1 MMQLVLAA
9 LGGAALLGA
18 SPISLDQVRALSR
31 DNAQVLLAELKQQ
44 QAAAAVEQ
52 ARAAAYPQ
60 IAFNAGFG
68 YTANGPQRYYTALPL
83 SGARSNASY
92 SSMSYA
98 EQAID
103 IPGSA
108 RPTFDASLTVSQL
121 IYDGGRWWNQIAAA
135 GAQRDAVQG
144 QRLEEQM
151 TAELE
156 GVRRFYELYRA
167 QRGLAVLETTAQR
180 SIEQV
185 DRAESLFTAGR
196 VGRDEVLASQVNLAN
211 DRIAVIQQRARLV
224 AARSQLAVWI
234 MQPLDAELEAADPV
248 ALASAPLPPPPL
260 DQQIEQARTRR
271 PLLRALGQLRRSAEL
286 QADVAGAGYWPRV
299 SVTGALSR
307 NGSTPDPYFT
317 DPTKQ
322 NVLSAGLSLRWD
334 LFSGFATRAQV
345 AQALA
350 AARSA
355 QINLDQAERELTAD
369 VQRTLVTLSAQIE
382 AAQIAA
388 GNVETARAGLA
399 LAEERFRTGSG
410 STLAVRDA
418 QLKVVQVELVAL
430 ESRIDVEIAR
440 AALARAVGAGEIK

>member
-1 MMQLVLAA
+1 MMQFVLAA
-9 LGGAALLGA
+9 LIVAALPGA
-18 SPISLDQVRALSR
+18 TPISLDQVRALSR
-31 DNAQVLLAELKQQ
+31 DNAQALLAELKQQ
-44 QAAAAVEQ
+44 QAVAAVEQ

-60 IAFNAGFG
+60 IAFSAGFG

-83 SGARSNASY
+83 ASARSNASY

-103 IPGSA
+103 IPGMA
-108 RPTFDASLTVSQL
+108 RPTFDASLSVSQL

-135 GAQRDAVQG
+135 GAQRDAVEG

-167 QRGLAVLETTAQR
+167 QRSLEVLETTAQR

-196 VGRDEVLASQVNLAN
+196 VGRDEVLAAQVNLAN
-211 DRIAVIQQRARLV
+211 DRIAVIQHRARLV
-224 AARSQLAVWI
+224 AARTQLAVWI
-234 MQPLDAELEAADPV
+234 MQPLDAELQASEPAGLAAEPV
-248 ALASAPLPPPPL
+248 PPPPL
-260 DQQIEQARTRR
+260 DQQLATARTQR
-271 PLLRALGQLRRSAEL
+271 PLLRALGQLKRAAEL
-286 QADVAGAGYWPRV
+286 EADVAGAGYWPRIA
-299 SVTGALSR
+299 VTGALSR
-307 NGSTPDPYFT
+307 DGSTLDPYFT

-322 NVLSAGLSLRWD
+322 NVLSAGVTLRWD

-345 AQALA
+345 AQALVA
-350 AARSA
+350 VRAA
-355 QINLDQAERELTAD
+355 QINLDQAERELSGE
-369 VQRTLVTLSAQIE
+369 VQRMLVALAAQIE
-382 AAQIAA
+382 AAQIAV
-388 GNVETARAGLA
+388 GNVATARAGLT

-418 QLKVVQVELVAL
+418 QLKVVQAELVAL

-440 AALARAVGAGEIK
+440 AALARAVGGGEIR